1 MAKKFTGKPPR
12 YGGIFLTPERI
23 AILEALL
30 EIQIAKVRDIGQKTN
45 INYGTIHNIINKERA
60 LVWAGL
66 VEKTEWGSYRIV
78 PSKREAVER
87 LVASWYGVFPKPE
100 RKKEGVNKDVR
111 Y

>member
-1 MAKKFTGKPPR
+1 MTKKFADKPSR
-12 YGGIFLTPERI
+12 YGGISLTPERI

-30 EIQIAKVRDIGQKTN
+30 EIQIAKVRDIGKRTN
-45 INYGTIHNIINKERA
+45 INYGTIHNIINKEHA

-78 PSKREAVER
+78 PSKREAIER
-87 LVASWYGVFPKPE
+87 FVKSWYDVFPKSD
-100 RKKEGVNKDVR
+100 RKKDGTNRDMQ

>member
-1 MAKKFTGKPPR
+1 MTKKFTSKPAR

-45 INYGTIHNIINKERA
+45 ISYGTIHNIINKEKA

-78 PSKREAVER
+78 PSKREAIER
-87 LVASWYGVFPKPE
+87 LVKSWYDVFQKTD
-100 RKKEGVNKDVR
+100 RKKEGMNKDTQ

>member
-1 MAKKFTGKPPR
+1 MSKKFTNKPSR

-23 AILEALL
+23 AIIEALL

-45 INYGTIHNIINKERA
+45 INYGTIHNIINKEKA

-78 PSKREAVER
+78 PSKREAIER
-87 LVASWYGVFPKPE
+87 LVKSWHEVFPKTE
-100 RKKEGVNKDVR
+100 RKKEGTNKDMQ

>member
-1 MAKKFTGKPPR
+1 MTKKFTGKPLH
-12 YGGIFLTPERI
+12 GGIFLTPERI

-45 INYGTIHNIINKERA
+45 INYGTIHNIINKEHA
-60 LVWAGL
+60 LIWAGL

-78 PSKREAVER
+78 PLKREAIER
-87 LVASWYGVFPKPE
+87 LVRSWYDVFPKTD
-100 RKKEGVNKDVR
+100 RKKEGMNKDTR